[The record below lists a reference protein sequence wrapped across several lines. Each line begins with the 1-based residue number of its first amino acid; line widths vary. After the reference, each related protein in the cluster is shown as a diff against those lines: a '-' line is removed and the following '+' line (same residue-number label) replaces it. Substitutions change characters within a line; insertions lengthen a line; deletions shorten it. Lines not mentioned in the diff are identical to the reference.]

1 VDRISRQHHLQWRF
15 WLQSDSIVN
24 GILQALFAPE
34 VSLRGLDGDV
44 TQQKLDLLE
53 FASGL
58 VAQPRA
64 SPSSMPHT
72 A

>member
-24 GILQALFAPE
+24 GILEALFAPE
-34 VSLRGLDGDV
+34 VLLCGVDRDV
-44 TQQKLDLLE
+44 TQQKLQLLE

-58 VAQPRA
+58 VAQPCT
-64 SPSSMPHT
+64 SPS
-72 A
+72 